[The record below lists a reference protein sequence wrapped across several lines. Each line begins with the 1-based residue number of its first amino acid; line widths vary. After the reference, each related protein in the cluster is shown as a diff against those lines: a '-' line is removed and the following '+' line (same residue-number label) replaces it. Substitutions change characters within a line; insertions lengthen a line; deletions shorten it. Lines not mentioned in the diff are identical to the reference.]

1 MITGR
6 HRSLL
11 ASFQGN
17 LNHSIPCRETPT
29 PSPNS
34 NRTPH
39 VLVDDSYRVWNEASC
54 VQSQP
59 PWARLWTKQLKTVL
73 KGAMRP
79 TIYAAQCPQHIQHLL
94 KHLKKHQINHSCPQP
109 IHYRP

>member
-17 LNHSIPCRETPT
+17 LNHSIPCRETPI
-29 PSPNS
+29 
-34 NRTPH
+34 
-39 VLVDDSYRVWNEASC
+39 WNEASC